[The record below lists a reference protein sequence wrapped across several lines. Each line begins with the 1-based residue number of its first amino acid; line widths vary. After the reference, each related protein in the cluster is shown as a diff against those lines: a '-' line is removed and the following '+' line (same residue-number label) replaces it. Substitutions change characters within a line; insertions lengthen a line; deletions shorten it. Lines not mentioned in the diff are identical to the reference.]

1 MRHSIES
8 TLHHFSQA
16 LSNALIA
23 EKIAAHPAV
32 LQRIDVRM
40 RLIGTLLLLIAV
52 VLSHSYRGVLIL
64 LAIAVCLAALSGVS
78 IFTLAKRVWTVVFL
92 FTTVIA
98 LPALV
103 LTPGP
108 PISSTLLG
116 QFRVTEPGLRT
127 AILLVLRV
135 ETAITLTAVLVLS
148 TPWNKLLRATRAL
161 GLPAEIVTILGMT
174 HRYIFLLLETASQ
187 MFESRKSRT
196 VGVLRNAEQRSGT
209 ASTAAVLMMKT
220 MDLGNDVY
228 AAMIA
233 RGFSGEVRMLEEQ
246 RLRSRDFFALLVFA
260 TAAVLSYWIGR

>member
-1 MRHSIES
+1 MRSSIES
-8 TLHHFSQA
+8 TLHHLSHS
-16 LSNALIA
+16 LSNALIS
-23 EKIAAHPAV
+23 EKIATRPAI
-32 LQRIDVRM
+32 LQKIDVRI

-52 VLSHSYRGVLIL
+52 VLSHTYRGILVL
-64 LAIAVCLAALSGVS
+64 LAIALGLAILSRVS
-78 IFTLAKRVWTVVFL
+78 LFTLARRVWTVVFL
-92 FTTVIA
+92 FTAVIA

-196 VGVLRNAEQRSGT
+196 VGLIRNAQQRSG
-209 ASTAAVLMMKT
+209 AGKTAAVLMMKT
-220 MDLGNDVY
+220 MDLGNEVY
-228 AAMIA
+228 SAMIA
-233 RGFSGEVRMLEEQ
+233 RGFSGEVRMVEEA
-246 RLRSRDFFALLVFA
+246 RLRSKDFIALLAFA
-260 TAAVLSYWIGR
+260 SAAFLSFWIGR